1 MHLTNYL
8 ISRSPLSLFSLGY
21 RHLEV
26 CLDARAIRGKNRVA
40 KSVGASALR
49 SKLLLTCLCGT
60 RVAAKHL
67 PSQSGIEGLAVRLA
81 ACVLLMAVSLMLAG
95 CKMFGKKS
103 NSTPSAGSGAT
114 AADRTPAPPGV
125 NGLLAGQVINT
136 SNRKPPPT
144 TIQVVSVQ
152 DSKETGGAP
161 VTVKLDPVT
170 ADANGYFTIQ
180 NLQPGRQYQLIAR
193 SEDGGKKLAGVTW
206 ATPPNPRITIRISE
220 DFAGKD
226 ITEGAPPPSRAGR
239 ARPNQTST
247 PGDDKKSPAAYI
259 EQPVIPSRL
268 DVPGGSAAS
277 EGAEI
282 GIPIPGTQQIPAAE
296 PRTTKPAIS
305 LPDTVIIPGP
315 GMAENTRPPER
326 QGTSPITNTERAAV
340 PSCSLSGKQLHNF
353 ALNDIDGKPWEYRH
367 DRKGRLTLIDFWGTW
382 CVPCQHAIPHLNDL
396 QWRYGEWGLEVIG
409 IAYEYG
415 TPRQQATNVRRV
427 ANRLKT
433 NYRLLL
439 GAGYDSDCPVR
450 RQFQVRKYPSLFL
463 IDEKGT
469 IIWESREGLGQR
481 EVQELEFEIRK
492 RLNVK

>member
-1 MHLTNYL
+1 M
-8 ISRSPLSLFSLGY
+8 
-21 RHLEV
+21 
-26 CLDARAIRGKNRVA
+26 
-40 KSVGASALR
+40 
-49 SKLLLTCLCGT
+49 
-60 RVAAKHL
+60 
-67 PSQSGIEGLAVRLA
+67 A
-81 ACVLLMAVSLMLAG
+81 ACVLLAALSLTMAG

-103 NSTPSAGSGAT
+103 NSAPNSTAGAADGSGGGNPI
-114 AADRTPAPPGV
+114 ADRSGAPDRRDTPVGV
-125 NGLLAGQVINT
+125 SGLLAGQVINA

-152 DSKETGGAP
+152 DGKETGGAP
-161 VTVKLDPVT
+161 VTVKLDPIT

-193 SEDGGKKLAGVTW
+193 SEDSGKKLAGVTW
-206 ATPPNPRITIRISE
+206 ATPPNPRITIRMTE
-220 DFAGKD
+220 EFGGRE
-226 ITEGAPPPSRAGR
+226 ITEGPPPQSRQRPGR
-239 ARPNQTST
+239 TQPNQAAT
-247 PGDDKKSPAAYI
+247 PGDDKKSPPAYI
-259 EQPVIPSRL
+259 ERPIIPSRL
-268 DVPGGSAAS
+268 DVPGGGSPS
-277 EGAEI
+277 DGAEI
-282 GIPIPGTQQIPAAE
+282 GVPIPGMRENTTPPKAPINLESTVRDDTQAKNQSPKIDMPNPYGRPGPANTE
-296 PRTTKPAIS
+296 PAPPAI
-305 LPDTVIIPGP
+305 DTG
-315 GMAENTRPPER
+315 
-326 QGTSPITNTERAAV
+326 RASV

-396 QWRYGEWGLEVIG
+396 QWRYGEWGLEVVG

-415 TPRQQATNVRRV
+415 AQQQQALNVRRI

-439 GAGYDSDCPVR
+439 GTGYDSDCPVR

-469 IIWESREGLGQR
+469 IVWEAREGLGPR
-481 EVQELEFEIRK
+481 ELQELEFEIKK

>member
-1 MHLTNYL
+1 M
-8 ISRSPLSLFSLGY
+8 
-21 RHLEV
+21 
-26 CLDARAIRGKNRVA
+26 
-40 KSVGASALR
+40 
-49 SKLLLTCLCGT
+49 
-60 RVAAKHL
+60 
-67 PSQSGIEGLAVRLA
+67 RLA
-81 ACVLLMAVSLMLAG
+81 ACVLLMALSLTMTG

-103 NSTPSAGSGAT
+103 NSTPNAGSGAT
-114 AADRTPAPPGV
+114 GGGYPSAGADRTAGPPGV

-152 DSKETGGAP
+152 DGKETGGAP

-206 ATPPNPRITIRISE
+206 ATPPNPRIMIRISE
-220 DFAGKD
+220 EFAGKD
-226 ITEGAPPPSRAGR
+226 IAEGAPPPSRTRPGQ
-239 ARPNQTST
+239 ARPNQPTT

-268 DVPGGSAAS
+268 DVPSGGAAS
-277 EGAEI
+277 DGAEI
-282 GIPIPGTQQIPAAE
+282 GIPIPGTQQIPATE
-296 PRTTKPAIS
+296 PKPTRPAIS

-315 GMAENTRPPER
+315 GMAENNRPPER
-326 QGTSPITNTERAAV
+326 ESTPPAINTERAAP

-396 QWRYGEWGLEVIG
+396 QWRYGEWGLEVVG

-415 TPRQQATNVRRV
+415 TPQQQAINVRRV

-439 GAGYDSDCPVR
+439 GAGYDADCPVR

-463 IDEKGT
+463 IDERGT
-469 IIWESREGLGQR
+469 IVWESREGLGQR
-481 EVQELEFEIRK
+481 EVQELEFEIKK